1 MNSGL
6 KRVLFAEDSAKDVE
20 LTLSAMEQ
28 HNVANEV
35 VVVRDG
41 AEAWDYL
48 CCRGQFADRP
58 KGNPALVLLDLKMP
72 KMDGLEVLRR
82 MRADENLRAVP
93 VVILTSSREERDVV
107 QSYSLGVN
115 AYVVKP
121 VKFTD
126 FITAVANL
134 GLFWA
139 VVNQPPPG
147 SVRRAA

>member
-1 MNSGL
+1 MNDGL
-6 KRVLFAEDSAKDVE
+6 KRVLYAEDSAKDVE
-20 LTLSAMEQ
+20 LTLAALAQ

-35 VVVRDG
+35 VIVGDG

-48 CCRGQFADRP
+48 CRRGTFSDRP

-72 KMDGLEVLRR
+72 KLDGLEVLRR
-82 MRADENLRAVP
+82 MRADATLRSIP

-107 QSYSLGVN
+107 ESYSLGVN

-121 VKFTD
+121 VKFSD
-126 FITAVANL
+126 FISAVANL

-139 VVNQPPPG
+139 VLNEPPPG